1 MDNRSDETSIPKGM
15 ARKIRNLD
23 INNQG
28 HLERRRSYQQLLV
41 AKELHSLYTNAAGQ
55 IFACVGST
63 LGIIDLPALSFSPL
77 IEMPS
82 KFRTEFTELDN
93 TTYATNPAFN
103 CRFPNNGTE
112 VFTVGVP
119 LIGTSSVM
127 FSPSPN
133 GGLHAGT
140 YTVAL
145 SVVDAAGEESTLS
158 PEYPIDVEEGGG
170 ISVVGLPLVS
180 GNSLRLYCTGRNGE
194 ELYQVLE
201 MPMTEVS
208 TFIGKSLVDKP
219 GRQPETAHKEP
230 LPYGHF
236 IDSMGSRLLVASN
249 NVLHFSSSFRPHLSD
264 YGHDFIVLEKT
275 ITILK
280 VVAGGVYVG
289 DATGVYFLKGWDPG
303 EWKIERVSE
312 QAAIYGS
319 AISIDGKNFSEEL
332 SNSDTNVLWLS
343 RTGIQAGSPDG
354 NVTEMHPNQLDLPS
368 YQVAAAVFTQY
379 NGMKQAIFPVNSNSW
394 LGTGTAIESVIN

>member
-28 HLERRRSYQQLLV
+28 HLERRRSYQQLLI
-41 AKELHSLYTNAAGQ
+41 AKELHSLYSNAADQ
-55 IFACVGST
+55 IFACMGST
-63 LGIIDLPALSFSPL
+63 LGVIDLPGLSFTPL

-82 KFRTEFTELDN
+82 KFRTEFAELDN

-103 CRFPNNGTE
+103 CRFPNHGTE

-127 FSPSPN
+127 FSPSPQ
-133 GGLHAGT
+133 GGLHEGS

-145 SVVDAAGEESTLS
+145 SVVDATGEESTMS
-158 PEYPIDVEEGGG
+158 PEYPVDVEEGGG
-170 ISVVGLPLVS
+170 ISVIGLPLIA
-180 GNSLRLYCTGRNGE
+180 GNSLRLYCTGRDGE
-194 ELYQVLE
+194 ELYQVME
-201 MPMTEVS
+201 IPMTEVS
-208 TFIGKSLVDKP
+208 TLIGKSHVSNP
-219 GRQPETAHKEP
+219 GRQPETAHKQP

-236 IDSMGSRLLVASN
+236 IDSMGSRLLVAAD
-249 NVLHFSSSFRPHLSD
+249 NVLHFSSTFRPHLSD
-264 YGHDFIVLEKT
+264 LGHDYIALENT
-275 ITILK
+275 INLLK

-289 DATGVYFLKGWDPG
+289 DASGVYFLNGWDPAKW
-303 EWKIERVSE
+303 ELVRVSD

-319 AISIDGKNFSEEL
+319 AIAVNGENFSEEL
-332 SNSDTNVLWLS
+332 SNNNSNVLWLS
-343 RTGIQAGSPDG
+343 RTGIQAGSPEG
-354 NVTEMHPNQLDLPS
+354 GVREMHPNQLDLPS
-368 YQVAAAVFTQY
+368 YQVAAAVFTRY